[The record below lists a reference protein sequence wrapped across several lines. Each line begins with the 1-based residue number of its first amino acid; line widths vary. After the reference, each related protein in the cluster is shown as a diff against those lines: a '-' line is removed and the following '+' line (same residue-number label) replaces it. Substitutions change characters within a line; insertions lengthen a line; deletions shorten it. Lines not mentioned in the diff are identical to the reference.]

1 MSARCSPSR
10 SAALYSRGLPAGPAE
25 AQVERGLGPRCRLPS
40 RICHTRMSEANRN
53 IAPQAHPRAYIFGI
67 ANGILFMM
75 GVAFIEPLTVL
86 PALVSRL
93 TNSEILIGAISTIGM
108 SGWFLPQIF
117 AANYL
122 QSEPFKR
129 PLYIFAAVFRALG
142 LVSVMLLLLLLA
154 PGSPSVA
161 VIAFFCAY
169 TCYSLAGGLSGPAFL
184 DIVAKTVP
192 QDRLGA
198 FFGHRHFWGGLAAV
212 ASGALVRGILGSDVL
227 AFPAD
232 YMLLF
237 AGALLCFA
245 PGWVLFAMIREPPGR
260 VAESP
265 LPLVRFLMSAPG
277 AVRRHRE
284 FRLLLTS
291 RMLSGAVGLA
301 LPFFIIYAR
310 RILAVPEATIG
321 TYVSLQMTGSVVL
334 VPLWVHLN
342 DKRGPRALLVA
353 VSMLYLA
360 TVGTALIASF
370 YPHAPSFGRLAF
382 LAVFFPLTAIGSGS
396 FMGYTNYLFGIAPEE
411 QRTLYIGIQ
420 NTLFAVTAFLPLL
433 GGAIVAATSFSWLFG
448 VATLLSAAALTA
460 TIRLPSRRA

>member
-1 MSARCSPSR
+1 M
-10 SAALYSRGLPAGPAE
+10 
-25 AQVERGLGPRCRLPS
+25 ERGLGPRCCVSS
-40 RICHTRMSEANRN
+40 RICHRRMSEPNSN
-53 IAPQAHPRAYIFGI
+53 TTPQGHPRAYIFGI

-75 GVAFIEPLTVL
+75 GVALIEPLTVL

-93 TNSEILIGAISTIGM
+93 TNSEILIGAISAIGM

-122 QSEPFKR
+122 QSQPFKR
-129 PLYIFAAVFRALG
+129 PLYIFAAVFRTLG
-142 LVSVMLLLLLLA
+142 LVSVVLLLLLLA

-184 DIVAKTVP
+184 DIVAKTIP
-192 QDRLGA
+192 QRRLGA

-212 ASGALVRGILGSDVL
+212 GSGALVRGILGSDVL
-227 AFPAD
+227 AFPTD

-245 PGWVLFAMIREPPGR
+245 PGWILFAMIREPSGR
-260 VAESP
+260 VTEKP
-265 LPLVRFLMSAPG
+265 LPLVRFLLSAPG
-277 AVRRHRE
+277 AVRKHPE
-284 FRLLLTS
+284 FRLLLMS
-291 RMLSGAVGLA
+291 RMLSGSVGIA

-310 RILAVPEATIG
+310 RILAVPEAMIG
-321 TYVSLQMTGSVVL
+321 TYVSLQMAGSIVL
-334 VPLWVHLN
+334 VPLWAYLN
-342 DKRGPRALLVA
+342 DRRGPRALLVA
-353 VSMLYLA
+353 VTALYLA
-360 TVGTALIASF
+360 TAGTALVASF
-370 YPHAPSFGRLAF
+370 CPHAPSFGRISF
-382 LAVFFPLTAIGSGS
+382 LAVFFPLTAISSGS

-411 QRTLYIGIQ
+411 RRTLYIGIQ

-448 VATLLSAAALTA
+448 VATLLSAAALAA
-460 TIRLPSRRA
+460 TIRLPPRPAADGI